1 MNPDSSEA
9 VQEEILEV
17 KDFRQPLVTAQGII
31 LGFVLG
37 FVGDWVT
44 EPTFSL
50 DDRGSKALLTGSCI
64 AILCFVCV
72 ILRILSPT
80 KIARTSTAHY
90 TATLRLFAVGVVSL
104 LTSFLLSAA
113 L

>member
-9 VQEEILEV
+9 VQEQILEV

-44 EPTFSL
+44 EPTFNL
-50 DDRGSKALLTGSCI
+50 DASGSKALLIGSSV

-80 KIARTSTAHY
+80 LVARTSTAHY
-90 TATLRLFAVGVVSL
+90 TATLRLFAIGVVSL
-104 LTSFLLSAA
+104 LASFLLSA
-113 L
+113 LL